1 MSLADPRTLEA
12 IDFAGVR
19 ERVVRATR
27 TERGRAR
34 AAELSPLTDFDG
46 VRREQRRTE
55 ALRVLLAGSDLHL
68 MPAVETTAL
77 TEAAQVGRA
86 LSGSE
91 VRAIGDAIAAAA
103 AAYGAVRE
111 HADLAEVVAPFTPLR
126 DLQRAIADAID
137 ERGSVL
143 DRASHALS
151 RIRRSLV
158 QAQGDARD
166 RVSSI
171 LNAAKYAK
179 AIQDRIVTIRDGRFV
194 VPIKAEFAGSLPGIV
209 HDTSSS
215 GQTLFVEPLAAL
227 ETNNRIRTLQI
238 EEEREV
244 ARILQALSGEIGRFA
259 GAIEVN
265 VEMLA
270 TIDLLAA
277 KADLARR
284 TDGVAPELT
293 EEAAIFIERGR
304 HPLLDERAVPQSLA
318 LDQTTR
324 LLVISGPNM
333 GGKTVAL
340 KMTGL
345 FVVMTYCGMQI
356 PAAQGTRVGR
366 FERVVA
372 DIGDEQSLA
381 ANTSTFSAHLE
392 RMREILSGAN
402 ARTLAIVDEIG
413 GGTEPSAG
421 AALARAMLERLLETG
436 ARAIVSTHSIELKLF
451 AHATPGIANAS
462 VRFDPRTFTPTFE
475 LDAGTPG
482 QSLAFPLATR
492 LGIDAQIVERA
503 AALLDQRERDYEAA
517 LAELSARNSELRE
530 ERVELEDERREAMRA
545 LELLRQD
552 RAEFELQRRGFAA
565 KAEERLAQSLRDF
578 VRELQRRASES
589 GDDSDRRRKA
599 KVSPSQTGLLA
610 ETLEAIRR
618 DLGIV
623 PDTSNPAQAQ
633 AYSPGDRVR
642 IVSLNQEGVVAEDYD
657 ERLLVSVGSMKM
669 LVEKSDV
676 RREAAA
682 PRASRRAEGAQT
694 RLSAATRASLE
705 LDVRGKRYAEAEPLV
720 DRWID
725 DAILA
730 GTSPLRLIH
739 GKGTGMLG
747 RGLQEYLRA
756 HPGVKSL
763 RYGNEEEGASGV
775 TMIEL
780 RS

>member
-34 AAELSPLTDFDG
+34 AEELSPLTDFDG

-68 MPAVETTAL
+68 MPAVETATL

-137 ERGSVL
+137 ERGLVL

-194 VPIKAEFAGSLPGIV
+194 VPLKAEFAGSLPGIV

-227 ETNNRIRTLQI
+227 ETNNRVRTLQI

-244 ARILQALSGEIGRFA
+244 ARILQALSGEIGRVA

-318 LDQTTR
+318 IDQTTR

-421 AALARAMLERLLETG
+421 AALARAMLERLLETW

-530 ERVELEDERREAMRA
+530 ERVKLEDERREAMRA

-589 GDDSDRRRKA
+589 GDDSGRRRKA

-610 ETLEAIRR
+610 DTLEAIRR

-623 PDTSNPAQAQ
+623 PDTSSPAQAQ

-642 IVSLNQEGVVAEDYD
+642 IVSMNQEGVVAEDYD

-705 LDVRGKRYAEAEPLV
+705 LDVRGKRFAEAEPLV